1 MSWKY
6 IFNRSD
12 MVKNEEFF
20 QVVKNRRNIQK
31 FSPEPV
37 PDEYIEKIIDA
48 AHWAQSGSNGQ
59 PWEFVVVKDTAKK
72 MRSARYIESIIG
84 RQPGVLNKPVQ
95 RNSGIRQ
102 MPMVILR
109 ELQLSKTPRFLSL
122 SVETLGRH
130 RPASSLLT
138 FSPMREDQWP
148 TS

>member
-1 MSWKY
+1 
-6 IFNRSD
+6 

-20 QVVKNRRNIQK
+20 QVIKNRRNIRK
-31 FSPEPV
+31 FSREPV
-37 PDEYIEKIIDA
+37 PDEYMKKLSMQIA
-48 AHWAQSGSNGQ
+48 GHS
-59 PWEFVVVKDTAKK
+59 PVVTDSHGNSSLLEIQQQK